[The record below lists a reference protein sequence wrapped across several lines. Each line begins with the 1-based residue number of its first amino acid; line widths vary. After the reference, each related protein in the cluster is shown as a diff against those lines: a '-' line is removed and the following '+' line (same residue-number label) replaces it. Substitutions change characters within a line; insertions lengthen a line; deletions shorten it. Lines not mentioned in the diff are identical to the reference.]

1 MQITNG
7 ALERKDVLRIK
18 KQTYYGQELVPR
30 PRRLAL
36 KDMRK
41 FAECWPDRE
50 IVQRT
55 AAQIPWRNNQFLMYK
70 LKERDLRIWYAE
82 QNRLNGWSRDILS
95 FQIESNLHKRIGQSA
110 NNFKV
115 ALPPADSDMVNQ
127 IFKDTYIFDFLGTAG
142 TRREREIESK
152 LMDRELSQSCRVDS
166 DSQMCNLWEDPT
178 VKILVGSDEL
188 NVLEDEFGIEIDEE
202 TALDLYDMN
211 LQEAADCIDNMIRER
226 GSNSYSSDKIIMSL
240 TGEKSKRILLEI
252 WKDSFKAR
260 SYITAA
266 IEKIDFEDNKSML
279 NDKNYRM
286 K

>member
-1 MQITNG
+1 MFLSKNFLGLSAHTTLRQFLSALILPLRGVWKPVNNYEWLMQNTNG

-55 AAQIPWRNNQFLMYK
+55 AAQIPRRNNQFLMYK

-202 TALDLYDMN
+202 TA
-211 LQEAADCIDNMIRER
+211 
-226 GSNSYSSDKIIMSL
+226 
-240 TGEKSKRILLEI
+240 
-252 WKDSFKAR
+252 
-260 SYITAA
+260 
-266 IEKIDFEDNKSML
+266 
-279 NDKNYRM
+279 
-286 K
+286 